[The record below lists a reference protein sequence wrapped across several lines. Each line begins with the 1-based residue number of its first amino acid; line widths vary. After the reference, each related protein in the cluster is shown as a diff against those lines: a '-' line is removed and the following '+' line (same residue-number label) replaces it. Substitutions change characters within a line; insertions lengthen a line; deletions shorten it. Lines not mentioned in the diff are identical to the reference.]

1 MAAFRQAVA
10 LGAHYIELDVRLCA
24 TGELVVVHDETL
36 ERVAGLGEKPGSLS
50 LAELHGLDV
59 GSHFDPSYA
68 SEGVPALV
76 EVLEELATSIRFNIE
91 IKEDALSGDGTS
103 IELARVLSSMGLAGR
118 CIVSSFNPGSLR
130 RLASA
135 CCVPTGLL
143 YPTDG
148 AGGLK
153 DRITQQPWMAALL
166 PVYALHP
173 REDRVDAQ
181 LVRRAHLRGLAVNT
195 WTVNDPTRMR
205 ELLELGVNG
214 VITDRPDLALEL
226 LAERDPAAAGQ

>member
-36 ERVAGLGEKPGSLS
+36 ERVAGVAKAPSALS
-50 LAELHGLDV
+50 LADLRGLDV
-59 GSHFDPSYA
+59 GSHFDSSYS

-76 EVLEELATSIRFNIE
+76 DVLEELSTSIRFNIE
-91 IKEDALSGDGTS
+91 LKEDALAGDGS
-103 IELARVLSSMGLAGR
+103 SVELARVISSMQLAGR
-118 CIVSSFNPGSLR
+118 CIVSSFNPASLR

-143 YPTDG
+143 YPTEG
-148 AGGLK
+148 AGPLR
-153 DRITQQPWMAALL
+153 DRVTQQPWMAAFL

-195 WTVNDPTRMR
+195 WTVNDPIRMR
-205 ELLELGVNG
+205 ELLDLGVNG
-214 VITDRPDLALEL
+214 LITDRPDLALEL
-226 LAERDPAAAGQ
+226 LAELDPAVVG

>member
-1 MAAFRQAVA
+1 
-10 LGAHYIELDVRLCA
+10 
-24 TGELVVVHDETL
+24 
-36 ERVAGLGEKPGSLS
+36 
-50 LAELHGLDV
+50 
-59 GSHFDPSYA
+59 
-68 SEGVPALV
+68 
-76 EVLEELATSIRFNIE
+76 VLEELATSIRFNIE
-91 IKEDALSGDGTS
+91 IKEDGFAGDGS
-103 IELARVLSSMGLAGR
+103 CVELARVLSSMGLSGR
-118 CIVSSFNPGSLR
+118 CIVSSFNPASLR

-153 DRITQQPWMAALL
+153 DRLTQQPWLAALL

-195 WTVNDPTRMR
+195 WTVNDPARMR
-205 ELLELGVNG
+205 ELFDLGVNG
-214 VITDRPDLALEL
+214 LITDRPDLALDL
-226 LAERDPAAAGQ
+226 LAELDPDGGGQ